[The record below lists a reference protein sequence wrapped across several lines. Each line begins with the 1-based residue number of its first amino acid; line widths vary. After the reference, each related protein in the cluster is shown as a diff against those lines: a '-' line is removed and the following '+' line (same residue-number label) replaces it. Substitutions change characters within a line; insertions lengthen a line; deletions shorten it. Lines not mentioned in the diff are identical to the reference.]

1 MFDKKRPQLLL
12 PSTNSIYIFDFSILR
27 GLLGSKPP
35 TFGTTKLVFGHNFS
49 KVKISLDNFEAS
61 SFKSLAATERW
72 KLGKITKLFWSIPFV
87 NNWKEGEMEK
97 FCNLWVCCTLAHL
110 IMTVAMDSVAQPRNS
125 FIDSFSFFSQSYVKK
140 MCQKVHWKKR
150 AWNTVSTGAY
160 GFDWGKKKVEEKNLE
175 IHAFMW
181 LSFCKGEKR

>member
-49 KVKISLDNFEAS
+49 KVKISLDNFEAP

-87 NNWKEGEMEK
+87 NN
-97 FCNLWVCCTLAHL
+97 
-110 IMTVAMDSVAQPRNS
+110 
-125 FIDSFSFFSQSYVKK
+125 
-140 MCQKVHWKKR
+140 
-150 AWNTVSTGAY
+150 
-160 GFDWGKKKVEEKNLE
+160 
-175 IHAFMW
+175 
-181 LSFCKGEKR
+181 